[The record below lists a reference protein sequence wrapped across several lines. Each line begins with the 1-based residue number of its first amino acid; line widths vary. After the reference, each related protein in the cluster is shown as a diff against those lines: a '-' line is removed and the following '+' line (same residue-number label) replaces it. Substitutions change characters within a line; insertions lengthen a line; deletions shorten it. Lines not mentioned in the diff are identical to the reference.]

1 MSKLIGEL
9 NGKWS
14 FLFRV
19 SLVLMPIFTGII
31 ITWGTWVTTKVYAH
45 DVTFAK
51 VEAFMESTYLRTTSD
66 NERYKE
72 LIVKI
77 ENLTVAMNSLRIE
90 MATQGNMP

>member
-51 VEAFMESTYLRTTSD
+51 VESFMETTLSQKASD

-72 LIVKI
+72 LILKI
-77 ENLTVAMNSLRIE
+77 EGLTAAMNNLRIE
-90 MATQGNMP
+90 MVTQGNMP